1 MTHTTHNKGTCL
13 ICGKETQP
21 EMKCTCKFRNTQHT
35 THNDEAIVDEFST
48 EWHRLGIPNA
58 VLAHMQHWL
67 RQALT
72 QARAQARAD
81 QDRISREEERVAVL
95 NEAIQVSEECER
107 GQHTE
112 FDEWRAFK
120 CFRNTLRSR
129 LTTQNNNTV

>member
-1 MTHTTHNKGTCL
+1 MTHTTHD
-13 ICGKETQP
+13 
-21 EMKCTCKFRNTQHT
+21 
-35 THNDEAIVDEFST
+35 DEIVEEVAGVCDEVEFLHGVPVKLPSQT
-48 EWHRLGIPNA
+48 KAL
-58 VLAHMQHWL
+58 L
-67 RQALT
+67 RGNVREAL
-72 QARAQARAD
+72 AQARAD